1 MKKLIMMISLL
12 VAASAISQT
21 KKSFS
26 EKADFE
32 NIRGGE
38 SCNVAR

>member
-1 MKKLIMMISLL
+1 MKKLIMMITLL
-12 VAASAISQT
+12 IAASAISQT
-21 KKSFS
+21 DKSFS
-26 EKADFE
+26 KKADFE